1 MAPPRLFLRFAVFS
15 GIALLVAVG
24 LALLLVRWN
33 VQDRARSRAVG
44 EARSLATQFSADDL
58 SRIAF
63 QYWGPRGR
71 AAGDRLKFVDDFFDP
86 TVAGSQPAN
95 VVLFSPGGEIT
106 YAADRSLIGTH
117 PPDAARVRAALT
129 HPQYAVVKGEQASY
143 VPVFSAYRPG
153 TALGVLRLEHA
164 YGPIASEIQS
174 DFGSEA
180 GTIALALVA
189 LYLAMLPLMRRVTS
203 SMRRSYVERAELAAI
218 VDHSNDAIVAQT
230 PDGVITSWN
239 AGAEYVYGWKAEE
252 VVGRSI
258 DLLLPDERGVE
269 PASELELAR
278 TTHLRK
284 DGAPVEVS
292 VTVSP
297 IRDANG
303 ELVGS
308 SMITRDVTEIA
319 RLELELRE
327 AHRQE
332 AVGRL
337 AGGIAKDFG
346 DVLDEIDGAATSLL
360 LDPASQRELDRIRQA
375 AARGASLVTQLLA
388 VGGVQESN
396 PELLD
401 LNAAIREAAPRLREL
416 VGPRITIE
424 LELDEALGLVVADR
438 EQIEQLILNLAANAR
453 GSMPLGGLIS
463 VQTANVDFARRS
475 RSGGHELG
483 HFVMFAV
490 SDTGSGLTQETAER
504 PYEPFVRRG
513 EGGERM
519 ALGLAAVCG
528 IVKQSGGTMGIESRR
543 EGGTVIRTYL
553 PRAGMPEATP
563 LQLDD
568 LSTARS

>member
-44 EARSLATQFSADDL
+44 EARSVATQFSADDL

-63 QYWGPRGR
+63 QYWGPRGK
-71 AAGDRLKFVDDFFDP
+71 AAGDRLRFVDNFFYP
-86 TVAGSQPAN
+86 TVAGGNPAK
-95 VVLFSPGGEIT
+95 VVLYSPGGDVT
-106 YAADRSLIGTH
+106 YAADRALIGTH
-117 PPDAARVRAALT
+117 AQDAARVRRALT
-129 HPQYAVVKGEQASY
+129 HPQYAVVGGEQASY
-143 VPVFSAYRPG
+143 VPVLSAYSPG
-153 TALGVLRLEHA
+153 TVLGVLRLEHD

-174 DFGSEA
+174 DFVSEA

-239 AGAEYVYGWKAEE
+239 AGAEYVYGWKAAE
-252 VVGRSI
+252 VIGRDI
-258 DLLLPDERGVE
+258 ELLLAEERDLE

-278 TTHLRK
+278 TTHVRK
-284 DGAPVEVS
+284 DGTPVEVS

-308 SMITRDVTEIA
+308 SMITRDVTEVA

-327 AHRQE
+327 AYRQE

-401 LNAAIREAAPRLREL
+401 LNAAIRAAAPRLREL
-416 VGPRITIE
+416 AGPRITIE
-424 LELDEALGLVVADR
+424 LELDDALGLVVADR
-438 EQIEQLILNLAANAR
+438 EQIEQLILNLTANAR
-453 GSMPLGGLIS
+453 ASMPVAGSIT

-475 RSGGHELG
+475 RGGGHELG
-483 HFVMFAV
+483 HYVMFAV
-490 SDTGSGLTQETAER
+490 SDTGSGLTQETTER
-504 PYEPFVRRG
+504 PYEPFLRRG

-553 PRAGMPEATP
+553 PRAGMPDATP

-568 LSTARS
+568 LSTARG